1 MILHYFY
8 KIKGLKHEVE
18 LTKDDF
24 ENLLIKESFLEKM
37 QTKWFKSF
45 KNSNIRVKEEMYT
58 LRITDNKRKLI
69 FHFHHK
75 LIYDLSNKLAATSP
89 YIINSNKEIIN
100 K

>member
-37 QTKWFKSF
+37 QTK
-45 KNSNIRVKEEMYT
+45 
-58 LRITDNKRKLI
+58 
-69 FHFHHK
+69 
-75 LIYDLSNKLAATSP
+75 
-89 YIINSNKEIIN
+89 
-100 K
+100 

>member
-1 MILHYFY
+1 
-8 KIKGLKHEVE
+8 
-18 LTKDDF
+18 
-24 ENLLIKESFLEKM
+24 
-37 QTKWFKSF
+37 
-45 KNSNIRVKEEMYT
+45 MYT
-58 LRITDNKRKLI
+58 LQITDNKRKLI